1 MLIPSLMNDYQKRMK
16 TTGLRAY
23 VRSSIMS
30 YDSIDSYFSDYK
42 KIEIKSNYVPGY
54 ASFQRSVD
62 RFLINRKMNR
72 TRSAKQVRS
81 AVLNSFSLK
90 SKARMIKAI
99 HA

>member
-1 MLIPSLMNDYQKRMK
+1 
-16 TTGLRAY
+16 
-23 VRSSIMS
+23 MS
-30 YDSIDSYFSDYK
+30 YDSIDSYLSNDK
-42 KIEIKSNYVPGY
+42 KIEIKSNYFPGY